1 METKLT
7 ELIGTNVRVLVRNSK
22 LTYSGLTG
30 TLMHDEGS
38 TDTDVYTVTHQPPD
52 ESGHPSRVHVAGVGF
67 VTFKLAQVGSVTD
80 GGDIIRINVNYAD

>member
-30 TLMHDEGS
+30 TLTHDRWS
-38 TDTDVYTVTHQPPD
+38 TAKYTVTHQPPD
-52 ESGHPSRVHVAGVGF
+52 ESGHASHVDVAGVGF
-67 VTFKLAQVGSVTD
+67 VTFKLAQVVNVTD